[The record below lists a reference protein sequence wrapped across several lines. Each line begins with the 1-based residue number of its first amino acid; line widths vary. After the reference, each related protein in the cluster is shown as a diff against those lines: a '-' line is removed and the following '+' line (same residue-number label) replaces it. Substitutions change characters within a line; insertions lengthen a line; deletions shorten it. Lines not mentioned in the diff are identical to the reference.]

1 MLSLHAYMGGG
12 GSMVIMFCEETF
24 FPTTK
29 EYILFNYK
37 FVENLENGNPISIPI
52 KQ

>member
-1 MLSLHAYMGGG
+1 
-12 GSMVIMFCEETF
+12 MVIVFAQSQFC
-24 FPTTK
+24 PTAK

-52 KQ
+52 KVIINPTS

>member
-1 MLSLHAYMGGG
+1 
-12 GSMVIMFCEETF
+12 MVNFCRKLV

-37 FVENLENGNPISIPI
+37 FVENIENGNPISIPKLI
-52 KQ
+52 IINTTS